1 MATPEVGI
9 EAGKFVGYTG
19 FGMFLLKMASLM
31 LNKVERYR
39 SAQSSEMDSTFK
51 TGAAMREELRKDNE
65 ALRDRITAAEE
76 RVDALELELHG
87 VRAENEKLRLK
98 LERMETE
105 MRPTDSG
112 ARFKRNDE
120 GGLE

>member
-65 ALRDRITAAEE
+65 ALRERITAAEE
-76 RVDALELELHG
+76 RVDALELALPG
-87 VRAENEKLRLK
+87 GGAENEKLRLK
-98 LERMETE
+98 LEQMETE
-105 MRPTDSG
+105 MRPTDDSG
-112 ARFKRNDE
+112 RHDRNDN

>member
-1 MATPEVGI
+1 
-9 EAGKFVGYTG
+9 
-19 FGMFLLKMASLM
+19 MASLM

-112 ARFKRNDE
+112 IRLSRNDE